1 MDEEAGL
8 PVSAAQV
15 RMSERTS
22 ETGRVAGLR
31 AGIEGAA
38 GLIVLDRPDA
48 LNALTLAMRE
58 AVGLCLTRWARDPQ
72 VYAVVNCYTWENDK
86 NGKGIS
92 FGVSLVQVVKKAE
105 GDEVLGGGGGPDA
118 DKFFDTIPDD
128 GDSAPAGSDGA
139 ASLFG

>member
-1 MDEEAGL
+1 MEVD
-8 PVSAAQV
+8 
-15 RMSERTS
+15 
-22 ETGRVAGLR
+22 
-31 AGIEGAA
+31 GIPSGS
-38 GLIVLDRPDA
+38 
-48 LNALTLAMRE
+48 
-58 AVGLCLTRWARDPQ
+58 Q

-128 GDSAPAGSDGA
+128 GDSTPAGSDGA